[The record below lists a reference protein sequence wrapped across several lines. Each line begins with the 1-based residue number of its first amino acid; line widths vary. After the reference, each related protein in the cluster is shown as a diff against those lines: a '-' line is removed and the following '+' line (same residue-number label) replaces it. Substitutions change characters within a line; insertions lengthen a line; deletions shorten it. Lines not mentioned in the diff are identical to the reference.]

1 MRFEVSLGNVGSPPT
16 CRPTPPQPTGLE
28 GMDGRYG
35 IRFDALD
42 LHAGQEAELSLHVL
56 RDGTPAPDL
65 TPYLGVAAH
74 AVFISAA
81 DLTYVHAHAA
91 PAAAQ
96 TAGGTGSPMMHDMTG
111 MTGMAMPGMGHAG
124 GPADGHGAMPGMG
137 GAPMRPGTLVPP
149 NLALHVRAP
158 KAGTYPLWFSSWLA
172 GRSAPCLSWSP
183 RRETGRISY
192 GCPGRRTGTPN
203 HLCRC
208 YPGTGVHPCPGK
220 SRLCCSSR

>member
-124 GPADGHGAMPGMG
+124 GPADGHGASMCGHPRP
-137 GAPMRPGTLVPP
+137 APTHSGSV
-149 NLALHVRAP
+149 HGWRAGP
-158 KAGTYPLWFSSWLA
+158 HRAF
-172 GRSAPCLSWSP
+172 R
-183 RRETGRISY
+183 
-192 GCPGRRTGTPN
+192 GRRDVRPAVFLTAALAAVPALLTIFAGATQAQGFIPVRES
-203 HLCRC
+203 HGCAAAHGEWQAGHGAFR
-208 YPGTGVHPCPGK
+208 H
-220 SRLCCSSR
+220 RLTA